1 MSVYPINIGPAG
13 PVPQTPSSMLA
24 ALLAGVSGVDPDYTA
39 NLPGTLIEDIAATD
53 VSAALLCDSAFIELL
68 NSVGPNTANPYLLT
82 LIGNLSGMQIGALT
96 NTSVNVVFSGPAGL
110 IIGQGFTVSDGTYQ
124 YQLINGGIIGTGG
137 TSLPL
142 LAIAT
147 QQGSWPIAPNAV
159 VNLVTSPP
167 PGISPSLTV
176 TNPEPGTPGGPPE
189 TQVSYQARVMQ
200 AHQAVGIGGP
210 KLLKTLLQNLPGAVS
225 RLVGIRQP
233 IPGGQWEVVCGGS
246 ADPVQ
251 IAYAIYSALGM
262 NFTTLIGSTLDVS
275 GITNANPGVVTTNL
289 NHGFATGQVINIA
302 GVTGMSGV
310 NNMPLTIT
318 VITPTT
324 FSIGVNTTSLG
335 TWTGGGVVTP
345 NFRNIV
351 VAISDYPD
359 TYSIPYV
366 SPPLQTV
373 TMTVLWNTTAVN
385 FVNVNGVAQ
394 LGSPA
399 IVNYINSLPVGTPI
413 NLLDLEAAFQAAV
426 SSILPPQQLTR
437 MAISVSID
445 GVGSAPI
452 SGTFIIPGD
461 PESYFLTNSS
471 LVNISQ
477 G

>member
-1 MSVYPINIGPAG
+1 
-13 PVPQTPSSMLA
+13 
-24 ALLAGVSGVDPDYTA
+24 
-39 NLPGTLIEDIAATD
+39 
-53 VSAALLCDSAFIELL
+53 
-68 NSVGPNTANPYLLT
+68 
-82 LIGNLSGMQIGALT
+82 
-96 NTSVNVVFSGPAGL
+96 
-110 IIGQGFTVSDGTYQ
+110 
-124 YQLINGGIIGTGG
+124 
-137 TSLPL
+137 
-142 LAIAT
+142 
-147 QQGSWPIAPNAV
+147 
-159 VNLVTSPP
+159 
-167 PGISPSLTV
+167 
-176 TNPEPGTPGGPPE
+176 
-189 TQVSYQARVMQ
+189 
-200 AHQAVGIGGP
+200 
-210 KLLKTLLQNLPGAVS
+210 
-225 RLVGIRQP
+225 
-233 IPGGQWEVVCGGS
+233 
-246 ADPVQ
+246 
-251 IAYAIYSALGM
+251 
-262 NFTTLIGSTLDVS
+262 
-275 GITNANPGVVTTNL
+275 
-289 NHGFATGQVINIA
+289 
-302 GVTGMSGV
+302 
-310 NNMPLTIT
+310 MPLTIT